1 MQNKKTTLGI
11 TDETKQLLEEF
22 RFMHRE
28 QIRLFRTADDGRM
41 RVDDVIYYL
50 LMRMKELE
58 KAEAIRKAKEQ
69 TTQIL
74 KNEGEGEANATNNN
88 IQEGEANIL

>member
-1 MQNKKTTLGI
+1 MQNRKTTLGI

-58 KAEAIRKAKEQ
+58 KAETIRKAKEQ
-69 TTQIL
+69 TAEIL
-74 KNEGEGEANATNNN
+74 KQGEGEENAPNNN
-88 IQEGEANIL
+88 IQESKSNII

>member
-11 TDETKQLLEEF
+11 TDETKDLLEEF

-28 QIRLFRTADDGRM
+28 QIRLYRTADDGRV
-41 RVDDVIYYL
+41 RVDDVLYYL

-69 TTQIL
+69 TTEIL
-74 KNEGEGEANATNNN
+74 KEGEGEADAPNNN
-88 IQEGEANIL
+88 IQESEGNIL